1 MSDSKLY
8 YAYSFLSKHQ
18 EKYRTCRDCTQTPH
32 AECVSINVFLRSLKL
47 KKIVSMLTLII
58 LFLKRTYTR
67 DSLFPMISKVEYSF
81 YTNDCRI
88 NNTLQLHVPS
98 NGNTDLLLVSSKI
111 ITYRSDTL
119 ITNSSRSYYALLF
132 EKQRLQVRNIIL
144 TRSSSI

>member
-1 MSDSKLY
+1 
-8 YAYSFLSKHQ
+8 
-18 EKYRTCRDCTQTPH
+18 
-32 AECVSINVFLRSLKL
+32 
-47 KKIVSMLTLII
+47 MLTLII